1 MRGAMDRARTGSIA
15 RRMAALCLGIPLA
28 GCASMTQDVDA
39 YYRQMA
45 VNYQDAVEQAKLDE
59 AQVDHQAQVLAVT
72 GDKKKLQKCQQIL
85 AKIRKSEE
93 DYAHQQK
100 RFEKAA
106 DWMESH
112 FHINKEAILR
122 LVGTSKGPEA
132 PLTADPIV
140 SSDHDTSSKHR
151 RIEPTQKEPSTPV
164 TNGHTGFVFIR
175 RCFTSLSKMLT
186 LGR

>member
-1 MRGAMDRARTGSIA
+1 MDPASIPLRGVQTDDMEVAVMRGAMDRARTGSIA
-15 RRMAALCLGIPLA
+15 RRMAMLCLAIPLA

-45 VNYQDAVEQAKLDE
+45 VNYQEAVEQAKLDE
-59 AQVDHQAQVLAVT
+59 TKVDHQAQVLAVT
-72 GDKKKLQKCQQIL
+72 GDKKKLEKCQHIL

-112 FHINKEAILR
+112 FHINKEEVAS
-122 LVGTSKGPEA
+122 LVGTPKEA
-132 PLTADPIV
+132 KAPPNADPIV
-140 SSDHDTSSKHR
+140 STDHELKQAGTDAA
-151 RIEPTQKEPSTPV
+151 Q
-164 TNGHTGFVFIR
+164 
-175 RCFTSLSKMLT
+175 
-186 LGR
+186 

>member
-1 MRGAMDRARTGSIA
+1 MRSPWIRSPDGPGIDPTSGVQTDDMEVAVMKGPMDWARAGSIA

-45 VNYQDAVEQAKLDE
+45 VNYQEAVEQAKLDE
-59 AQVDHQAQVLAVT
+59 TKMEHQAQVMATT
-72 GDKKKLQKCQQIL
+72 GDKKMLQKAERIL
-85 AKIRKSEE
+85 AKIRKSEV

-112 FHINKEAILR
+112 FDINKEAIVR

-132 PLTADPIV
+132 PPTADPIV
-140 SSDHDTSSKHR
+140 SPDHDVKQTLH
-151 RIEPTQKEPSTPV
+151 
-164 TNGHTGFVFIR
+164 
-175 RCFTSLSKMLT
+175 SLT
-186 LGR
+186 AD